1 MRDSCLR
8 LLWPNTLY
16 VLIRINLLDSASISL
31 FGSKA
36 SQNQQGFFVLFHFF
50 VFLILLRWKFP
61 YRDSAMIVN
70 RRVVSTS
77 LDLNPLHNEQRLKIC
92 V

>member
-36 SQNQQGFFVLFHFF
+36 SQNQQGFFCFVSFF
-50 VFLILLRWKFP
+50 CFSNLAEMEISIPRFCNDCKQESGFN
-61 YRDSAMIVN
+61 IVG
-70 RRVVSTS
+70 
-77 LDLNPLHNEQRLKIC
+77 P
-92 V
+92 